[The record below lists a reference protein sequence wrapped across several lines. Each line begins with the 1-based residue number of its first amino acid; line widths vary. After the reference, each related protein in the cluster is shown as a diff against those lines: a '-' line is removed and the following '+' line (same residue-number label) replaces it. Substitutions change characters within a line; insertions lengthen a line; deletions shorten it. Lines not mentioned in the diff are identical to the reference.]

1 MMSERCAMLVR
12 ERLEKGH
19 WKAAVSESLKFM
31 MSRLKMKTR
40 LRHSNQ
46 V

>member
-12 ERLEKGH
+12 ERLEKCH
-19 WKAAVSESLKFM
+19 WKAAVSESLRLM
-31 MSRLKMKTR
+31 MSRLKTKTL
-40 LRHSNQ
+40 LRHAKQ